1 VHLTEK
7 AAHPSLKE
15 EVQGMSHQD
24 AMYEAE
30 VLLERI
36 GERRYR
42 DGQSRIASKDDEIA
56 WPDEQDRRDASA
68 KPSDSDVGTL
78 RVGLIDSFRFSREC
92 VQRALERV
100 HSTLSVHVYATATDC
115 ARAAAQGFDLLIYH
129 PHGREAELGPL
140 LQEVTALRRA
150 LKDAPLVV
158 MSDAEEGD
166 SVEAIREMLRN
177 GARGYIPTR
186 TTGIDVAV
194 EAIRLVRVGGTFAPF
209 DQFLLNRPSNAAAT
223 PAFVSPDYD
232 LTARQLAVLGHLK
245 QGKANKIIAY
255 ELGMS
260 ESTVKVHVRNIMR
273 KMGVTNR
280 TQAAFRAQVPPEFAP
295 AFANARAVSSP

>member
-1 VHLTEK
+1 
-7 AAHPSLKE
+7 
-15 EVQGMSHQD
+15 MSRPD
-24 AMYEAE
+24 AIYEAE

-36 GERRYR
+36 GEGRYCDSPACLGRR
-42 DGQSRIASKDDEIA
+42 DDEIA
-56 WPDEQDRRDASA
+56 WTDDPDRREAPARS
-68 KPSDSDVGTL
+68 SSIDVGAL
-78 RVGLIDSFRFSREC
+78 HVGLIDSFRFSREC
-92 VQRALERV
+92 VQRTLERV
-100 HSTLSVHVYATATDC
+100 HSTLVVNVYATASQCLRT
-115 ARAAAQGFDLLIYH
+115 AAQNLDLLIYY
-129 PHGREAELGPL
+129 PHGREAELGAL
-140 LQEVTALRRA
+140 LQEVAALRRVF
-150 LKDAPLVV
+150 KDVPLVV

-166 SVEAIREMLRN
+166 SAETIRETLRN

-209 DQFLLNRPSNAAAT
+209 DQLLLSRPSDAAAA
-223 PAFVSPDYD
+223 PPLEAPPDYD
-232 LTARQLAVLGHLK
+232 LTARQLAVLSHLR

-280 TQAAFRAQVPPEFAP
+280 TQAAFRAQAP
-295 AFANARAVSSP
+295 SELGAGARVSRGS